1 MAMRKRFSVEV
12 LPDVDPSAII
22 IDALADTDRF
32 ADAAK
37 LASPDRER
45 LAVVIEELLSNAAR
59 HAAGADG
66 IRVTVTLTGEADGIV
81 VQVDDDGA
89 AFDPRERRA
98 FAGPDL
104 QTGGGVGLE
113 LVRAWCDPMVYR
125 REGQNNRL
133 ELRLSRSR

>member
-1 MAMRKRFSVEV
+1 MAMRKRFSVDV
-12 LPDVDPSAII
+12 LPDADPCSII
-22 IDALADTDRF
+22 VDALADAAEF

-45 LAVVIEELLSNAAR
+45 LAIVIEELLSNAAR
-59 HAAGADG
+59 HAAEPDG
-66 IRVTVTLTGEADGIV
+66 IRVTVTLTREADGIA

-89 AFDPRERRA
+89 AFDPTARSR

-125 REGQNNRL
+125 REGQANRL